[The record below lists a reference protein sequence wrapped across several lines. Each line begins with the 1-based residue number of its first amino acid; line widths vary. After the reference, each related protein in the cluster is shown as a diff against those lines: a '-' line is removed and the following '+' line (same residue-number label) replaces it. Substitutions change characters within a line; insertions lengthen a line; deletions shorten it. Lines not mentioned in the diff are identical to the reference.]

1 MSYDQGSRELVVEAT
16 VENLTAVN
24 SFVDELLE
32 DIDFSM
38 KERMQLAL
46 AVEELFVNIANYAY
60 APATGMATIRGM
72 IVEHPS
78 GVVLV
83 FEDEGMPY
91 DPLAKEDPNTE
102 APIEERDIGGLGIFL
117 VKKNVDDIH
126 YEYRD
131 RKNVL
136 TIRKNT
142 GEK

>member
-72 IVEHPS
+72 TVEHPS